1 MKKPITLFLSI
12 AMALSL
18 MGMSA
23 AAAGKQ
29 EKSGAEDSE
38 TEASDTNEKKQAEP
52 QKQFR
57 VELNEQKKELQKQ
70 VSELNQQKEELEA
83 QYETLLRSGDTA
95 GAEALLTQI
104 QALDEQIQGVK
115 TQIKKTIN
123 ERWMVVKTMYTDEE
137 LAQFDSAADL
147 ITQMYADA
155 KTLAAGC
162 VTVNNNLIK
171 FEAPPYIKGGVT
183 LIPVRAVAE
192 KLGAEVSWDADTQKV
207 TITKNETVIEITVNK
222 MAVLVNGVPTEIT
235 LPAEVTCGKTYL
247 PLRFLAEVLGF
258 DVTWDGENEVIDI
271 SDTTTG
277 ESTADATAADTVT
290 TAD

>member
-1 MKKPITLFLSI
+1 MKKTIALFLSI

-23 AAAGKQ
+23 AAAGKP
-29 EKSGAEDSE
+29 EKTKAAE
-38 TEASDTNEKKQAEP
+38 TETPSKKEAEP
-52 QKQFR
+52 SKQFR
-57 VELNEQKKELQKQ
+57 VELNGQKKELQKQ
-70 VSELNQQKEELEA
+70 MSALNQQREELEA
-83 QYETLLRSGDTA
+83 QYETLLRAGDTA

-115 TQIKKTIN
+115 TQIKETIN

-155 KTLAAGC
+155 KTLKAGC

-171 FEAPPYIKGGVT
+171 FDAPPYIKGGVT

-222 MAVLVNGVPTEIT
+222 MTVLVNGVPTEIS
-235 LPAEVTCGKTYL
+235 LPTEVTCGKTYL
-247 PLRFLAEVLGF
+247 PLRFLAEALGF
-258 DVTWDGENEVIDI
+258 DVNWDGENEIIDI

-277 ESTADATAADTVT
+277 ESTGTTAADTVT